1 MAATATNGNGK
12 TRRADRRDGVTDQR
26 IIARILE
33 MREQGYGFGDIAAAL
48 AKQGLIGLSPERVR
62 DIIEAYR
69 VRKE

>member
-12 TRRADRRDGVTDQR
+12 TRRADRDGVTDQR
-26 IIARILE
+26 VIARILE